1 MAEPPRRVG
10 LKPRFA
16 GERVRLGELI
26 TPAKVERCGE
36 REFPV
41 YSMTMHDGIVKQ
53 AGRFKKAIASKDTRS
68 YKVVRKDQLVVG
80 FPIDEGVIYIQNHDV
95 PGIMSPAYGIWDI
108 DLSRIAPGY
117 LELALHSPQSMAY
130 YADKMRGTTARR
142 RTLTPERLKGL
153 EIPLPNLAQQ
163 RQIVDTFQGIRA
175 RTVQCEALLSDLQ
188 SLIKSR
194 FMEMFGDPVENP
206 MGWPTAELG
215 NSCAIVTGNT
225 PSRKCP
231 EFYGDHIEWVKTDNI
246 VAGSVTRASEGLSEL
261 GKTKARIAP
270 AGSVL
275 MACIAGSIN
284 SIGKVGLLDRD
295 AAFNQQ
301 INAVIPGSGYDSKYL
316 SIMLGMSKDY
326 LCCDVNHQLKGI
338 LNKTALS
345 AKAFPLPP
353 LSLQREFAEFAA
365 RADKLESVARQ
376 SIEKLQM
383 LYDSLAQ
390 DYFGM
395 PEA

>member
-194 FMEMFGDPVENP
+194 FVEMFGDPAGESRFERVAVGS
-206 MGWPTAELG
+206 MAE
-215 NSCAIVTGNT
+215 VQTGAT
-225 PSRKCP
+225 PSRGKP
-231 EFYGDHIEWVKTDNI
+231 GYYGGDIPWVKTGE
-246 VAGSVTRASEGLSEL
+246 VAAGFAFGIGERITEKAIAETNCKIFPAQTVLVAMYGQGDTRGKAALLPVPAATNQACAAILPSKGLSPAFLNVQLNLLYEEL
-261 GKTKARIAP
+261 RAKSLG
-270 AGSVL
+270 G
-275 MACIAGSIN
+275 
-284 SIGKVGLLDRD
+284 
-295 AAFNQQ
+295 NQK
-301 INAVIPGSGYDSKYL
+301 NL
-316 SIMLGMSKDY
+316 SLGIIKS
-326 LCCDVNHQLKGI
+326 
-338 LNKTALS
+338 
-345 AKAFPLPP
+345 FPVVLPP

-365 RADKLESVARQ
+365 RADKLELLFLRNAIPMR
-376 SIEKLQM
+376 IEPRIH
-383 LYDSLAQ
+383 A
-390 DYFGM
+390 
-395 PEA
+395 